1 MKVLVREQPR
11 SLALSTDTHVLVFRY
26 FFHSQPGEIERPK
39 CIVEFAPIGK
49 CDLQKYRPLSN
60 QEIFGFLGIINMDSD
75 VFLCT
80 ITKKAQVASPR
91 PGETIF
97 RIYGVEFH
105 CLTKP
110 DWDFVNL
117 DNNGYPMENPDS
129 ANPTFEDRSRVAPY
143 VEHPCTN
150 IKKLLSNGSF
160 YYSTDFDLTSVLQ
173 NR

>member
-1 MKVLVREQPR
+1 MRVLVREQPR
-11 SLALSTDTHVLVFRY
+11 SLALATETHVLVFRY
-26 FFHSQPGEIERPK
+26 FFHSQSGQLERPK
-39 CIVEFAPIGK
+39 CIVEFAPVEK
-49 CDLQKYRPLSN
+49 CDLKQYKPLSN
-60 QEIFGFLGIINMDSD
+60 QECHGFLGIINMDHD
-75 VFLCT
+75 VYLCT
-80 ITKKAQVASPR
+80 ITRKAQVASPR

-117 DNNGYPMENPDS
+117 DSNGYPMENTDS
-129 ANPTFEDRSRVAPY
+129 TSTFEDRTRSAAY
-143 VEHPCTN
+143 VEHPCNN